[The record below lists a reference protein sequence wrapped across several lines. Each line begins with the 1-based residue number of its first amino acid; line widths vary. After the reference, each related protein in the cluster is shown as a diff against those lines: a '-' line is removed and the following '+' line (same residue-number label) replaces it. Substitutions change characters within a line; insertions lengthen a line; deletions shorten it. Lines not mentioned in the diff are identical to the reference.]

1 MNEQDMKMAE
11 KIYSEI
17 PMRTWRWLGVNEARV
32 ADAVLAQDID
42 DVQSL
47 SVAAGES
54 RELTVVYRQEGQG
67 RIDVKVAEGGS
78 LKLTVVQLLP
88 TDKRHASQGC
98 PAGSC
103 GGGSRG
109 SQVCQQDGG
118 IVAGG

>member
-1 MNEQDMKMAE
+1 MAE

-78 LKLTVVQLLP
+78 
-88 TDKRHASQGC
+88 
-98 PAGSC
+98 
-103 GGGSRG
+103 
-109 SQVCQQDGG
+109 
-118 IVAGG
+118 